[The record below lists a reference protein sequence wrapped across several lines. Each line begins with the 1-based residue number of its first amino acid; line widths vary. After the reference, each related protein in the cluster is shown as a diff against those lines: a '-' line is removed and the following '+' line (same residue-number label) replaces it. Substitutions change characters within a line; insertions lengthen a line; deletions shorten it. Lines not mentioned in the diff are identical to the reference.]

1 MTERRSSVHH
11 QLPTQVAIERFPG
24 RNQDFSVYRR
34 AVTGFLLIMVFSMV
48 PPSLAVAVG
57 NVSPSLITDVV
68 SQRGDQLATIDSD
81 ERALQLFITE
91 VGPALGLTDAA
102 GALGAKRLPNKMVK
116 ELGLAELSQSVHELM
131 AALAT
136 WQLADSIR
144 HDAGPSPAVISLPAA
159 RQEWLRGHSKTIS
172 LPGLSPLTQEDQ
184 SLRNTQS
191 PLNPQHTDLL
201 LAAERT
207 TFEAS
212 QRAIAAWWNIY
223 GWKER
228 IRQTKGRARLC
239 GTWQWTIHNHQH
251 HEDQKNTLV
260 FHPEGQGPANSPVP
274 SEMIILADS
283 IYLRWEHNGHI
294 QEDSLL
300 FTKDNTKIEG
310 SFSNSLGGWGSISGK
325 RTAPCR
331 P

>member
-1 MTERRSSVHH
+1 MTDSRSVVHH
-11 QLPTQVAIERFPG
+11 QPPTRVTIERPPG
-24 RNQDFSVYRR
+24 RNQDLSVYRR
-34 AVTGFLLIMVFSMV
+34 AAIGFPLIMMCSMLA
-48 PPSLAVAVG
+48 PLLAVAEG

-68 SQRGDQLATIDSD
+68 SQRTDQLATIDSD
-81 ERALQLFITE
+81 ERALQLFTTE
-91 VGPALGLTDAA
+91 VGPALGLKDAA
-102 GALGAKRLPNKMVK
+102 GALGAKRLSSKMVK
-116 ELGLAELSQSVHELM
+116 ELGVAELSQSVHELM

-136 WQLADSIR
+136 WQFADSIR
-144 HDAGPSPAVISLPAA
+144 HDAGPSSAVRSLSAA
-159 RQEWLRGHSKTIS
+159 RQEWLRGHSRTIS
-172 LPGLSPLTQEDQ
+172 LPDLFRLIQEDQ
-184 SLRNTQS
+184 TLGNSQS
-191 PLNPQHTDLL
+191 PSNPHNTELL
-201 LAAERT
+201 LAVERT
-207 TFEAS
+207 IFEAS
-212 QRAIAAWWNIY
+212 QRATAAWWELY

-260 FHPEGQGPANSPVP
+260 FHPEGQVPANSPVP
-274 SEMIILADS
+274 SEMIILGDS

-325 RTAPCR
+325 RLAACKP
-331 P
+331 